1 MEFDLPEQT
10 KALKS
15 LVRRLVDTHQMPL
28 EQKLLRGETIAPEDL
43 APGRAAAKAAGLWGL
58 GLPKEFGGADLST
71 LDNVVI
77 AEENERCLVPLAFGG
92 RAPGFLLRLKERQKE
107 KYLYPVLKGEKRYA
121 FAQTE
126 PSGGSDPGGQI
137 CTTATRSG
145 DGWVISGSKT
155 FISRVAHADF
165 FIVVAL
171 TDPERRQHGGI
182 TLFLVDRDAPGVT
195 IGRAIP
201 MLGARTTHEIFF
213 DNVEVSEDAVV
224 GKPGSG
230 FASAQRLLS
239 KARMNIGAKAV
250 GIAERCVE
258 MMIAQ
263 AKSRVAFG
271 EVLARKQAVQAT
283 IVDSLGRR
291 ASDPPRHLPR
301 RVEKRPGR
309 GHARRSGHGQISWQR
324 DGGACRRPRHAA
336 SRRRRNGSRFTARTL
351 AQRGARDAHLR
362 GANGS
367 TALSGRRPCA
377 PSLRFQSPCELT
389 TRLRTSPVQRVSPS
403 LSTPAPTQF
412 RTGQPS
418 SAADAYAATC
428 SFRCRPTAARNAV
441 ATATI

>member
-283 IVDSLGRR
+283 IVDSWVDVHQTRLVTYHAAWKNDRGE
-291 ASDPPRHLPR
+291 DT
-301 RVEKRPGR
+301 RVEAGMVKFLGSEMVGR
-309 GHARRSGHGQISWQR
+309 VVDRAMQLHG
-324 DGGACRRPRHAA
+324 AA
-336 SRRRRNGSRFTARTL
+336 G
-351 AQRGARDAHLR
+351 
-362 GANGS
+362 
-367 TALSGRRPCA
+367 TALD
-377 PSLRFQSPCELT
+377 SPLAHWHNEVRAMRIFEGPT
-389 TRLRTSPVQRVSPS
+389 EVQRYQVV
-403 LSTPAPTQF
+403 
-412 RTGQPS
+412 
-418 SAADAYAATC
+418 
-428 SFRCRPTAARNAV
+428 ARALLR
-441 ATATI
+441 

>member
-10 KALKS
+10 KALKA
-15 LVRRLVDTHQMPL
+15 LVRQLVETHQMPL

-43 APGRAAAKAAGLWGL
+43 APGRAAAKKAGLWGL
-58 GLPKEFGGADLST
+58 GLPKEYGGADLST

-137 CTTATRSG
+137 RTTATRSA
-145 DGWVISGSKT
+145 DGWVINGSKT

-171 TDPERRQHGGI
+171 TDRERRQHGGI

-283 IVDSLGRR
+283 IVDSWVDVHQTRLVTYHAAWKNDRGE
-291 ASDPPRHLPR
+291 DT
-301 RVEKRPGR
+301 RVEAGMVKFLGSEMVGR
-309 GHARRSGHGQISWQR
+309 VVDRAMQLHG
-324 DGGACRRPRHAA
+324 AA
-336 SRRRRNGSRFTARTL
+336 G
-351 AQRGARDAHLR
+351 
-362 GANGS
+362 
-367 TALSGRRPCA
+367 TALD
-377 PSLRFQSPCELT
+377 SPLAHWHNEVRAMRIFEGPT
-389 TRLRTSPVQRVSPS
+389 EVQRYQVV
-403 LSTPAPTQF
+403 
-412 RTGQPS
+412 
-418 SAADAYAATC
+418 
-428 SFRCRPTAARNAV
+428 ARALLR
-441 ATATI
+441 